1 MEMDLQR
8 SSARSSL
15 RSFVRLFGARR
26 IFIPMRTEATAATV
40 TALHPRPRSPVLRL
54 SFLPSLSLSARLC
67 SASICVRANVTLDHL
82 FRCA

>member
-54 SFLPSLSLSARLC
+54 SFLPSLSALAFVAPQSA
-67 SASICVRANVTLDHL
+67 
-82 FRCA
+82 CART